1 MRLLAVVVA
10 VMLCFAV
17 GVGAAEAGSVAQRPK
32 RCANV
37 KAEGITDYK
46 VEISRT
52 LGCPG
57 AKRVM
62 RAYFEAVVASAQ
74 GDGDCDDKRSTKG
87 CEIEGYRC
95 TTGYEPAAE
104 TQAGEC
110 RGPKG
115 VVYFFE
121 SDREQVG

>member
-1 MRLLAVVVA
+1 MT
-10 VMLCFAV
+10 LCHP
-17 GVGAAEAGSVAQRPK
+17 AGIATTDAGNVAQRPK

-37 KAEGITDYK
+37 TVEGITGYK

-62 RAYFEAVVASAQ
+62 RAYFETVVASTQDEGGCAY
-74 GDGDCDDKRSTKG
+74 KRSTKG

-95 TTGYEPAAE
+95 STRYEPSAE

-110 RGPKG
+110 RGRKG
-115 VVYFFE
+115 VVYFLE
-121 SDREQVG
+121 SDREQVD